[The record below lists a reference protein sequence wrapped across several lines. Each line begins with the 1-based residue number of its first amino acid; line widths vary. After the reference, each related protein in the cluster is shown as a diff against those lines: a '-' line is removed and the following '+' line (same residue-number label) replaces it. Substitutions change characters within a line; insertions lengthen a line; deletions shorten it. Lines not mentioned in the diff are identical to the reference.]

1 MRRGWFGPML
11 VVATPVLLGVVV
23 LVALRYGP
31 LDNQRFSLRVGALLS
46 DWLLLLGVVISLG
59 LGAGLLIWRWRDRV
73 NARRLSAQREQSAT
87 ERRRF
92 LQRLDHELKNPLTA
106 MRAGLANLSSSPLD
120 DGQTTT
126 LQSIDAQAIRLSR
139 LTADLRKIA
148 DLETRPLDR
157 RPVDLAAL
165 LDEAVELVRE
175 QPGATERRVTLST
188 PQAPW
193 PLPAVDADWDLV
205 FLAVYNLLDNALKF
219 TRAGD
224 AVEIRARE
232 EGDRVVVEIADTG
245 PGIAVAEQAHVWAE
259 LYRAEQTRGI
269 AGSGLGLALVR
280 AIVERHGGEVALASR
295 EGQGTSVTIVL
306 PAAPV
311 TNR

>member
-1 MRRGWFGPML
+1 MKRWILRLL
-11 VVATPVLLGVVV
+11 VVAAPVLLSVIA
-23 LVALRYGP
+23 LIALRYGP
-31 LDNQRFSLRVGALLS
+31 LDNEQFSLRASALLS

-59 LGAGLLIWRWRDRV
+59 LGAGLLLWRWRDRV
-73 NARRLSAQREQSAT
+73 AAQRLSAQRKQSAT

-106 MRAGLANLSSSPLD
+106 MRAGLANLSSSALD
-120 DGQTTT
+120 SGQTTT
-126 LQSIDAQAIRLSR
+126 LQSIEAQAIRLSR

-148 DLETRPLDR
+148 DLETRPLEC

-193 PLPAVDADWDLV
+193 PLPTVDADWDLM
-205 FLAVYNLLDNALKF
+205 FLAIYNLLDNAVKF

-245 PGIAVAEQAHVWAE
+245 PGIAAAEQPHVWAE
-259 LYRAEQTRGI
+259 LYRAEQMRGI

-280 AIVERHGGEVALASR
+280 AIVKRHGGEVALASR
-295 EGQGTSVTIVL
+295 EGQGTSITVHL
-306 PAAPV
+306 PIAPV